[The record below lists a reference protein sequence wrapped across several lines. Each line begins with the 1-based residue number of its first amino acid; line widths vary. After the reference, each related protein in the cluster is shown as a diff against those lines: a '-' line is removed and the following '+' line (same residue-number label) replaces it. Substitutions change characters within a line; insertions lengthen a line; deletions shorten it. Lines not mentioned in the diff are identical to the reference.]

1 MPDLYLRQ
9 AIMTETNTIRV
20 IVTDDHKIIREGLR
34 SLLERDSELA
44 VVGEAANGT
53 ELLYLLENT
62 TVDVVLLDVHM
73 PVMDGF
79 ETLQQLTEHYPEV
92 KVVVLTMLD
101 NVATL
106 HRLLEIGAMGYV
118 LKDTGREE
126 LCSAIKLAAS
136 GTPFISSGM
145 SIKMLQRVVH
155 PAAEH
160 GTVITEGKELSK
172 RELEVL
178 ALISE
183 GYTNAE
189 IAEKLFTS
197 KRTVETHRQNIL
209 EKTQAKNTANLI
221 KYAIQHNLID

>member
-1 MPDLYLRQ
+1 
-9 AIMTETNTIRV
+9 MTETNTIRV